1 MPKTAVIYA
10 RFSCS
15 KQREASIDDQ
25 LRVCRDWCRREGY
38 AIAAEYCDYAIS
50 GRTDD
55 RPEFQRMIANAGESD
70 IALVY
75 MMDRF
80 SRGEYDAPIYK
91 RELAKHGVKLVSAL
105 EAIPDSP
112 EGIIYEKLLEG
123 LAACESKKTAI
134 RTRRGMEGNALRC
147 KTNGVRVFG
156 YRRNE
161 DDEYEIDPDQAALVR
176 EAFERKINRETTNAI
191 AADFAQRGVRTR
203 SGNPCGYSMVHQM
216 LHNRRYTGRYEWGGI
231 VREGGMPQIVDEAT
245 FMRAQGVRGVKQ
257 RSTEDW
263 GDFALAGR
271 AICAGCG
278 RNLQGVSGRGRHN
291 VKYEYYSC
299 TGGCMRNVR
308 REELEGAI
316 VGALRE
322 LLSDRAEAMRIAR
335 MVAERA
341 DGAEVRARRRQAAES
356 LSAAERGLKNILNAI
371 EQGIIAP
378 GVKGRI
384 AELEEQ
390 KARAE
395 YDLQALREQR
405 IDPERFADFLQCGAG
420 LDDSTLLK
428 AFVWQAS
435 VSDGE
440 VLVTLNY
447 DAENDEPA
455 RLDIQRVRGK
465 LEWCPQ
471 RDSNPR
477 YPP

>member
-1 MPKTAVIYA
+1 
-10 RFSCS
+10 
-15 KQREASIDDQ
+15 
-25 LRVCRDWCRREGY
+25 
-38 AIAAEYCDYAIS
+38 
-50 GRTDD
+50 
-55 RPEFQRMIANAGESD
+55 
-70 IALVY
+70 
-75 MMDRF
+75 
-80 SRGEYDAPIYK
+80 
-91 RELAKHGVKLVSAL
+91 
-105 EAIPDSP
+105 
-112 EGIIYEKLLEG
+112 
-123 LAACESKKTAI
+123 
-134 RTRRGMEGNALRC
+134 
-147 KTNGVRVFG
+147 
-156 YRRNE
+156 
-161 DDEYEIDPDQAALVR
+161 
-176 EAFERKINRETTNAI
+176 
-191 AADFAQRGVRTR
+191 
-203 SGNPCGYSMVHQM
+203 
-216 LHNRRYTGRYEWGGI
+216 
-231 VREGGMPQIVDEAT
+231 
-245 FMRAQGVRGVKQ
+245 
-257 RSTEDW
+257 
-263 GDFALAGR
+263 
-271 AICAGCG
+271 
-278 RNLQGVSGRGRHN
+278 
-291 VKYEYYSC
+291 
-299 TGGCMRNVR
+299 MRNVR
-308 REELEGAI
+308 REELEGAR

-341 DGAEVRARRRQAAES
+341 DGAEVQARRRQAAES
-356 LSAAERGLKNILNAI
+356 LSVAERGLRNILNAI

-395 YDLQALREQR
+395 YDLQALQEQR

-477 YPP
+477 YPH